1 MMNYLRLLAIYLR
14 VGMMSE
20 LQYRV
25 NFFVQLFQSLVAL
38 GTGLVGLALVFNY
51 TDTLGGWSRPE
62 LLTVM
67 GVHILMGGLLR
78 TFIQPNMARLME
90 EIQEGTLDYA
100 LTKPEDSQLLIS
112 VRETRIWQLV
122 DVVLGLIVLMI
133 AILELR
139 EQLGPAEALIFAISL
154 LFGALIIYSIW
165 LIIATSAFWFIRV
178 WSLMEIFQSMY
189 QTGRWP
195 VTIYPDWLRLSLT
208 FLVPIAFA
216 VTVPAQALTNRLN
229 ATTLAIAVAL
239 TVILLFLSRRFWFI
253 GLRNYTGASA

>member
-1 MMNYLRLLAIYLR
+1 MNFLRLLAIYLR

-25 NFFVQLFQSLVAL
+25 NFFVQLFQSLIAL
-38 GTGLVGLALVFNY
+38 ATGLVGLALVFDY

-62 LLTVM
+62 LLAVM

-90 EIQEGTLDYA
+90 EIQEGTLDHA

-112 VRETRIWQLV
+112 VRETRIWQMV
-122 DVVLGLIVLMI
+122 DVVLGLIVLMM
-133 AILELR
+133 AILELH
-139 EQLGPAEALIFAISL
+139 EQIGPAEALVFVISL
-154 LFGALIIYSIW
+154 LLGALMIYSVW

-229 ATTLAIAVAL
+229 ASTLAVAVAL
-239 TVILLFLSRRFWFI
+239 TIALLFISRRFWFI
-253 GLRNYTGASA
+253 GLRNYSGASA